1 MSETDG
7 LEVLL
12 VGKVLLLVDNSNV
25 IISERMKYK
34 EKTARFNFSAF

>member
-34 EKTARFNFSAF
+34 